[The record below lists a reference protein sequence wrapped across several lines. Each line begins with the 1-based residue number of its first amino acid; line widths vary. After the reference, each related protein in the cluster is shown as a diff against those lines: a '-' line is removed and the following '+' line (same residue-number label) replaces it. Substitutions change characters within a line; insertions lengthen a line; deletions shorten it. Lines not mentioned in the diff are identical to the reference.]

1 MAGVKIISINCQ
13 GLHDYKKRKDVFQFY
28 RQQKCNILCLQDTHF
43 TEEMENNITNEW
55 GYTAYFNSFSSQS
68 RGVAI
73 LFNNNFDF
81 IVHRKKSDDT
91 GNFLALDLTIENS
104 RISLITIYG
113 PNEDDPN
120 FYEKISDTFEEFN
133 NRHTIVVGDFNLVI
147 NSDVDY
153 TNYLHINNPK
163 TREKVLEMVST
174 YNLLDVFREINPDKL
189 RYTWRKPNP
198 FKQARL
204 DFFLISQSLLSMVE
218 ECNILTSYRSD
229 HSPVMLNLKFDE
241 FKHSKGLWKFNNS
254 LLQDI
259 EYIEAIR
266 QIVSNIKA
274 YYSLPI
280 YNKSNIENITDEEIQ
295 FIIDD
300 QLFLETLLLEIRG
313 KTISYS
319 SYKKK
324 KINEKEKN
332 LIAEITK
339 LEINYE
345 QNLQS
350 IQNKKK
356 ELENIRNHKLM
367 GNIIRSRA
375 KWLDEGEKPTNYFLN
390 LENRHYTNKIIP
402 KLINENNNKD
412 NITEQS
418 EIFKEVESF
427 YKNLY
432 TRNTHSNKEY
442 NLNELLV
449 DTTVDK
455 LDYAEM
461 ISLEGEI
468 THGEAASVLINMSNN
483 KSPGSDGFTT
493 EFFKFFWKQLGHF
506 IVRSLNFGYKKGEL
520 SVTQKQGIITCIT
533 KEGKSKFY
541 IKNWRPI
548 TLLNV
553 VYKIGSGCIAQR
565 IKNILEKIICT
576 DQTGFIPGR
585 YIGENTRLI
594 FDLMHYVEENDI
606 PGILLLVDFEK
617 AFDTISWKFI
627 DKALSF
633 FNFGPSI
640 KKWISVFQ
648 SNTLSAVIQAGCL
661 SNFFKLE
668 RGCRQ
673 GDPIS
678 PYLFLIC
685 AEILSIKI
693 KNNKNIKGI
702 KINKTEYLISQYADD
717 TVLILDG
724 SENSLNEA
732 IKELNMFYALSGLK
746 INLSK
751 TQATWI
757 GSKKYSIE
765 KMCKNINLQWTT
777 TFKLLGIYFD
787 VDLTN
792 ILKMNY
798 DKKLVKI
805 KNTIKYWEK
814 RIITPLGKI
823 TLIKSLLISQLNH
836 LFISLPTP
844 SSNFLKQLKEILFN
858 FLWNSKVDKIKRKQI
873 TQDYEM
879 GGTENG

>member
-1 MAGVKIISINCQ
+1 
-13 GLHDYKKRKDVFQFY
+13 
-28 RQQKCNILCLQDTHF
+28 
-43 TEEMENNITNEW
+43 
-55 GYTAYFNSFSSQS
+55 
-68 RGVAI
+68 
-73 LFNNNFDF
+73 
-81 IVHRKKSDDT
+81 
-91 GNFLALDLTIENS
+91 
-104 RISLITIYG
+104 
-113 PNEDDPN
+113 
-120 FYEKISDTFEEFN
+120 
-133 NRHTIVVGDFNLVI
+133 
-147 NSDVDY
+147 
-153 TNYLHINNPK
+153 
-163 TREKVLEMVST
+163 
-174 YNLLDVFREINPDKL
+174 
-189 RYTWRKPNP
+189 
-198 FKQARL
+198 
-204 DFFLISQSLLSMVE
+204 
-218 ECNILTSYRSD
+218 
-229 HSPVMLNLKFDE
+229 
-241 FKHSKGLWKFNNS
+241 
-254 LLQDI
+254 
-259 EYIEAIR
+259 
-266 QIVSNIKA
+266 
-274 YYSLPI
+274 
-280 YNKSNIENITDEEIQ
+280 
-295 FIIDD
+295 
-300 QLFLETLLLEIRG
+300 
-313 KTISYS
+313 
-319 SYKKK
+319 
-324 KINEKEKN
+324 
-332 LIAEITK
+332 
-339 LEINYE
+339 
-345 QNLQS
+345 
-350 IQNKKK
+350 
-356 ELENIRNHKLM
+356 
-367 GNIIRSRA
+367 
-375 KWLDEGEKPTNYFLN
+375 
-390 LENRHYTNKIIP
+390 
-402 KLINENNNKD
+402 
-412 NITEQS
+412 
-418 EIFKEVESF
+418 
-427 YKNLY
+427 
-432 TRNTHSNKEY
+432 
-442 NLNELLV
+442 
-449 DTTVDK
+449 
-455 LDYAEM
+455 
-461 ISLEGEI
+461 
-468 THGEAASVLINMSNN
+468 
-483 KSPGSDGFTT
+483 
-493 EFFKFFWKQLGHF
+493 
-506 IVRSLNFGYKKGEL
+506 
-520 SVTQKQGIITCIT
+520 
-533 KEGKSKFY
+533 
-541 IKNWRPI
+541 
-548 TLLNV
+548 
-553 VYKIGSGCIAQR
+553 
-565 IKNILEKIICT
+565 
-576 DQTGFIPGR
+576 
-585 YIGENTRLI
+585 
-594 FDLMHYVEENDI
+594 MHYVEENDI
-606 PGILLLVDFEK
+606 PGLLLLVDFEK

-640 KKWISVFQ
+640 QKWISVFQ
-648 SNTLSAVIQAGCL
+648 SNTLSAVTQAGCL

>member
-1 MAGVKIISINCQ
+1 M
-13 GLHDYKKRKDVFQFY
+13 
-28 RQQKCNILCLQDTHF
+28 
-43 TEEMENNITNEW
+43 
-55 GYTAYFNSFSSQS
+55 
-68 RGVAI
+68 
-73 LFNNNFDF
+73 
-81 IVHRKKSDDT
+81 
-91 GNFLALDLTIENS
+91 
-104 RISLITIYG
+104 
-113 PNEDDPN
+113 
-120 FYEKISDTFEEFN
+120 
-133 NRHTIVVGDFNLVI
+133 
-147 NSDVDY
+147 
-153 TNYLHINNPK
+153 
-163 TREKVLEMVST
+163 
-174 YNLLDVFREINPDKL
+174 
-189 RYTWRKPNP
+189 
-198 FKQARL
+198 
-204 DFFLISQSLLSMVE
+204 
-218 ECNILTSYRSD
+218 
-229 HSPVMLNLKFDE
+229 
-241 FKHSKGLWKFNNS
+241 
-254 LLQDI
+254 
-259 EYIEAIR
+259 
-266 QIVSNIKA
+266 
-274 YYSLPI
+274 
-280 YNKSNIENITDEEIQ
+280 
-295 FIIDD
+295 
-300 QLFLETLLLEIRG
+300 LLEIRG

-418 EIFKEVESF
+418 EILKEVESF

-461 ISLEGEI
+461 ISLEI

-520 SVTQKQGIITCIT
+520 SVTQKQGIITCIP

-606 PGILLLVDFEK
+606 PGLLLLVDFEK

-648 SNTLSAVIQAGCL
+648 SNTLSAVTQAGCL

-798 DKKLVKI
+798 DKK
-805 KNTIKYWEK
+805 T
-814 RIITPLGKI
+814 
-823 TLIKSLLISQLNH
+823 S
-836 LFISLPTP
+836 
-844 SSNFLKQLKEILFN
+844 
-858 FLWNSKVDKIKRKQI
+858 
-873 TQDYEM
+873 
-879 GGTENG
+879 EN